1 MCINQYR
8 ECFAKIK
15 KIKMDKKTINAA
27 FVGFGEV
34 NSPRQLI
41 EDKCLE
47 ALKEILSMGFNVT
60 TTAVVTDDPAG
71 KNSRRA
77 IEDLGKGGFDL
88 LIVCIAGWIPSHA
101 VISVTN
107 AFKEK
112 PMILWG
118 LAGDIEN
125 GRTVTAAPQAGT
137 TALRKVFE
145 DMGYK
150 FKYVYNII
158 GKPSPLD
165 KIKSFALAASAA
177 KSMEK
182 TKVGM
187 MGFRDMKLYNTLY
200 EGLSLKS
207 KIGTEVE
214 FFETLEMLRI
224 SEDIDTTAI
233 QQVLGTIKKE
243 WDFEKPAD
251 ENFLKKGISYY
262 LAIKEIAKTNQF
274 DAISLK
280 DVDGMK
286 KLLNF
291 PPAMIFMLLSDKLNL
306 CTIPEN
312 DAMGAVTQLV
322 VKHLTGQCAAYLEF
336 YEFFEDSVLLGVPD
350 FVPAEVVDGRV
361 KVTPAAF
368 GNISGGLL
376 NISTMKTGRLTM
388 ARLSNTGDRY
398 TMHIC
403 TGEGKLKSWE
413 EAGWDFP
420 APQLPS
426 LEIFTD
432 APMEDFV
439 QKISGQHY
447 IIAYG
452 DHSQTLRDFCYL
464 KDIKVV

>member
-1 MCINQYR
+1 MTKN
-8 ECFAKIK
+8 
-15 KIKMDKKTINAA
+15 TIHAA

-34 NSPRQLI
+34 NSPKQLI
-41 EDKCLE
+41 DDKCLT
-47 ALKEILSMGFNVT
+47 ALKEILSLNFKVI
-60 TTAVVTDDPAG
+60 TTATVTDDPAG
-71 KNSRRA
+71 VDVQRA
-77 IEDLGKGGFDL
+77 VRDLKKEEFDL

-101 VISVTN
+101 VIAVTN

-118 LAGDIEN
+118 LAGDMEN
-125 GRTVTAAPQAGT
+125 GRVVTAAPQAGT
-137 TALRKVFE
+137 TALRKVFQ
-145 DMGYK
+145 DLGYK
-150 FKYVYNII
+150 FAYVHNII
-158 GKPSPLD
+158 GKTSPLD
-165 KIKSFALAASAA
+165 KIRSFALAASAV

-207 KIGTEVE
+207 KIGTEIE

-224 SEDIDTTAI
+224 SESVSDHEVQLILDK
-233 QQVLGTIKKE
+233 IKKD
-243 WDFEKPAD
+243 WDFEKPAND
-251 ENFLKKGISYY
+251 GFLKKGIGYY
-262 LAIKEIAKTNQF
+262 LAVKEIAEVNGF
-274 DAISLK
+274 NAISLK

-291 PPAMIFMLLSDKLNL
+291 PPAMIFMLLSDELNL

-350 FVPAEVVDGRV
+350 FVPAEVVDGKV

-376 NISTMKTGRLTM
+376 NISTMKTGKLTM
-388 ARLSNTGDRY
+388 VRLSNTGDRY

-413 EAGWDFP
+413 ESGWDFP

-452 DHSQTLRDFCYL
+452 DHSQSLRDFCYL

>member
-1 MCINQYR
+1 MKVNQT
-8 ECFAKIK
+8 KV
-15 KIKMDKKTINAA
+15 NAA
-27 FVGFGEV
+27 FVGFGEI
-34 NSPRQLI
+34 NSPKQLI
-41 EDKCLE
+41 DDKCME
-47 ALKEILSMGFNVT
+47 ALKEILSLGFNVT
-60 TTAVVTDDPAG
+60 TTPTVTDDPERADV
-71 KNSRRA
+71 RRA
-77 IEDLGKGGFDL
+77 VKELKKEDFDL
-88 LIVCIAGWIPSHA
+88 LIVCVAGWIPSHA
-101 VISVTN
+101 VISVTSS
-107 AFKEK
+107 FKEK

-118 LAGDIEN
+118 LAGDIIN
-125 GRTVTAAPQAGT
+125 GRVVTAAPQAGT

-145 DMGYK
+145 DLGYK

-165 KIKSFALAASAA
+165 EIKSFAWAASAA
-177 KSMEK
+177 KSVES

-200 EGLSLKS
+200 EGLSLKT

-224 SEDIDTTAI
+224 SENIPGREV
-233 QQVLGTIKKE
+233 QQVLDKIKKE
-243 WDFEKPAD
+243 WNFEKPAD
-251 ENFLKKGISYY
+251 DNFLWKGISYY
-262 LAIKEIAKTNQF
+262 LAIKKIAEENRF

-286 KLLNF
+286 KLLSF
-291 PPAMIFMLLSDKLNL
+291 PPAMIFMLLSDEMNL

-336 YEFFEDSVLLGVPD
+336 YEFFENSILLGVPD
-350 FVPAEVVDGRV
+350 FVPAEVVDGKV

-388 ARLSNTGDRY
+388 VRLSNTGDRY

-413 EAGWDFP
+413 EAGWDYP

-426 LEIFTD
+426 LDIFLD
-432 APMEDFV
+432 SPVEDFA

-452 DHSQTLRDFCYL
+452 DHSQALRDFCYL
-464 KDIKVV
+464 KEIHVV